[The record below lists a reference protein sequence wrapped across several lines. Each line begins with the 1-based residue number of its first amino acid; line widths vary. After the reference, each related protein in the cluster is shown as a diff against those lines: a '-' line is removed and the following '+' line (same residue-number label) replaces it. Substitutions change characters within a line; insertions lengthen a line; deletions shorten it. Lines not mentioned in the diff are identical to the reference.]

1 MRRLDELP
9 PEVPG
14 ELHAE
19 DSRGVALAGAKADLT
34 AVIRLRTCFLWRKL
48 NPRVSWPPSF
58 WVEATC
64 GMRDKASEESEEPK
78 NDSERSEPN
87 NLTESRSPQNQGA
100 E

>member
-34 AVIRLRTCFLWRKL
+34 AVILLRTCFLWPKL

-58 WVEATC
+58 WALAFWPQLL
-64 GMRDKASEESEEPK
+64 ASNPSFSMPAL
-78 NDSERSEPN
+78 RSRPV
-87 NLTESRSPQNQGA
+87 NLDVGWLAAR
-100 E
+100 